1 MRPYPHE
8 NATVRHL
15 ELPPHRRILVLSDI
29 HGNLEFLKGALE
41 AAAFTPDD
49 ILFVVGDILEKG
61 KQSLETLRYLM
72 ELCRTH
78 TVYPLRGNCD
88 QITLDFTS
96 QPRQGWNNEMIWRVM
111 HTGWWKNGFFWQ
123 LAAGAGVPL
132 SGPGDLSVLRD
143 AVEKCYA
150 DELGFLRSMP
160 TVIET
165 QNHIFVHG
173 GIPRE
178 DRLEE
183 LENFPLLKNDDFL
196 GQGLSFHKWVIVGHW
211 PVTLYRTDIAQADP
225 IVERTRHIISIDGGC
240 VLKADGQLN
249 VLIIPERDSEDFSWV
264 SYDGFP
270 TATALDDQEASE
282 NPLNIRWSERWVEVL
297 ERGEEFTLCRHLA
310 TGREVRILTD
320 YLYETPDGAACED
333 STDYCLPVKAGDTLR
348 VVKRVTGGALVKKD
362 GVTGWY
368 WGRLRDMSGS
378 E

>member
-8 NATVRHL
+8 KAIVRRVD
-15 ELPPHRRILVLSDI
+15 LPPHRRILAVSDI
-29 HGNLEFLKGALE
+29 HGNLEFLKGALAE
-41 AAAFTPDD
+41 AAFTPDD

-61 KQSLETLRYLM
+61 KQSLATLRHLM
-72 ELCRTH
+72 ELSRTH

-88 QITLDFTS
+88 QITLDFMS
-96 QPRQGWNNEMIWRVM
+96 QPQQGWDDETVWRVM
-111 HTGWWKNGFFWQ
+111 NSGWWKGTGFFWQ
-123 LAAGAGVPL
+123 LANGTGVPL
-132 SGPGDLSVLRD
+132 SGPGDLPALRE
-143 AVEKCYA
+143 AIARHYA
-150 DELGFLRSMP
+150 AELNFLQSMP

-183 LENFPLLKNDDFL
+183 LDNYPLLKNDDFL

-225 IVERTRHIISIDGGC
+225 VIERERHIISIDGGC

-270 TATALDDQEASE
+270 TAVALDDQAPSE
-282 NPLNIRWSERWVEVL
+282 DPVNINWGIRWVEIL
-297 ERGEEFTLCRHLA
+297 ERGEEFSLCRHRA

-320 YLYETPDGAACED
+320 YLREEPEGTACED
-333 STDYCLPVKAGDTLR
+333 STDYCLPVRAGDVLR
-348 VVKRVTGGALVKKD
+348 VVRRVTGGALVKKD

-368 WGRLRDMSGS
+368 WGPLTFS
-378 E
+378 

>member
-8 NATVRHL
+8 KAIVRHMD
-15 ELPPHRRILVLSDI
+15 LPPHRRILALSDI
-29 HGNLEFLKGALE
+29 HGSLEFLKGALE
-41 AAAFTPDD
+41 AARFTSDD

-72 ELCRTH
+72 ELSKTH

-88 QITLDFTS
+88 QITLDFMA
-96 QPRQGWNNEMIWRVM
+96 QPQQGWDDEAVWRVM
-111 HTGWWKNGFFWQ
+111 HSFWWKDTGFFWQ
-123 LAAGAGVPL
+123 LANRAGVPL
-132 SGPGDLSVLRD
+132 NGPGDLPTLRE
-143 AVEKCYA
+143 AIVRHYA
-150 DELGFLRSMP
+150 AELNFLRAMP
-160 TVIET
+160 TVIEI
-165 QNHIFVHG
+165 QRHIFVHG

-178 DRLEE
+178 ERLEE

-196 GQGLSFHKWVIVGHW
+196 GQGLSFQKWVVVGHW

-249 VLIIPERDSEDFSWV
+249 VLIIPERGSEDFSWV

-297 ERGEEFTLCRHLA
+297 EPGEEFTLCRHLA
-310 TGREVRILTD
+310 TGREVHILTD

-333 STDYCLPVKAGDTLR
+333 STDYALPVRAGDTLR
-348 VVKRVTGGALVKKD
+348 VVRRVTGGALVKKD

-368 WGRLRDMSGS
+368 WGRLGD
-378 E
+378 

>member
-15 ELPPHRRILVLSDI
+15 ELPPHRRILALSDI
-29 HGNLEFLKGALE
+29 HGNLEFLQGALE
-41 AAAFTPDD
+41 AARFTSDD

-96 QPRQGWNNEMIWRVM
+96 QPRQGWDNEMIWRVM

-165 QNHIFVHG
+165 QRHIFVHG

-282 NPLNIRWSERWVEVL
+282 NPLNIRWNEHAVEVL
-297 ERGEEFTLCRHLA
+297 RQGEEFSWCRHLA
-310 TGREVRILTD
+310 SGRELYILND
-320 YLYETPDGAACED
+320 YLRRKPDGTACED

-368 WGRLRDMSGS
+368 WGRLLN
-378 E
+378 

>member
-8 NATVRHL
+8 KAVVRHID
-15 ELPPHRRILVLSDI
+15 LPPHRRILALSDI
-29 HGNLEFLKGALE
+29 HGNLEFLKGALN
-41 AAAFTPDD
+41 AAQFSAGD

-72 ELCRTH
+72 ELSRTH

-88 QITLDFTS
+88 QITLDFMA
-96 QPRQGWNNEMIWRVM
+96 QPQQGWDDEMVWRVM
-111 HTGWWKNGFFWQ
+111 HTGWWKDTGFFWQ

-132 SGPGDLSVLRD
+132 NGPGDLPALRE
-143 AVEKCYA
+143 AIEKCYA
-150 DELGFLRSMP
+150 PELDFLRTMP

-183 LENFPLLKNDDFL
+183 LENFTLLKNDDFL
-196 GQGLSFHKWVIVGHW
+196 GQGLSFRKWVIVGHW
-211 PVTLYRTDIAQADP
+211 PVTLYRTDIARADP

-249 VLIIPERDSEDFSWV
+249 VLIIPDRDSEDFSWV

-270 TATALDDQEASE
+270 TATALEDQAASAD
-282 NPLNIRWSERWVEVL
+282 PLNIRWSERWVEIL
-297 ERGEEFTLCRHLA
+297 ERGEEFSLCRHLA
-310 TGREVRILTD
+310 TGRTIRILTG
-320 YLYETPDGAACED
+320 YLRQESGGTACED
-333 STDYCLPVKAGDTLR
+333 STDYCLPVKAGDELR
-348 VVKRVTGGALVKKD
+348 VVRRVTGGALVKKD

-368 WGRLRDMSGS
+368 WGQLGVKS
-378 E
+378 EE